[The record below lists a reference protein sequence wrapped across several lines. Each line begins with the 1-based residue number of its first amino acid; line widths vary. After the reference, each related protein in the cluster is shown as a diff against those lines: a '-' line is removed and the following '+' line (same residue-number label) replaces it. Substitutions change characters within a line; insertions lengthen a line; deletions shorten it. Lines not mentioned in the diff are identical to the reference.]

1 MDIDLDKVQENEG
14 LEVSGIPEGIPSLP
28 EYLADYCSASV
39 SPAHSFVWMIIMCII
54 FLDYFMLWYYE
65 EDYLILR

>member
-1 MDIDLDKVQENEG
+1 MADIDLGRLEQNDG

-39 SPAHSFVWMIIMCII
+39 SPSHCLDWMVI
-54 FLDYFMLWYYE
+54 
-65 EDYLILR
+65 